1 MTEVIPDYFSKAE
14 IKEMEKKRDAAAA
27 AKKRKPS
34 GVRAAIRKAEK
45 TKKN

>member
-14 IKEMEKKRDAAAA
+14 IKAMEKKRAAEEA
-27 AKKRKPS
+27 AKKRKPK

-45 TKKN
+45 AKKN